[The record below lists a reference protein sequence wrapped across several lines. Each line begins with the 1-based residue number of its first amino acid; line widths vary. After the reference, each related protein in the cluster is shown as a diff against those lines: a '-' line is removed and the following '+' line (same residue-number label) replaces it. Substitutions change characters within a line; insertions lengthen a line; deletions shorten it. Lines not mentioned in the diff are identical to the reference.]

1 MMISSKYKRI
11 IFACCMAFCM
21 SVFISFILVS
31 INWGYNSEFLA
42 TWLKIWSLAF
52 VCALFGAYFFPVLIQ
67 KYIMSKINFV
77 EKPVK
82 SENEPLGSEQTK
94 SKPTVEN

>member
-1 MMISSKYKRI
+1 
-11 IFACCMAFCM
+11 MAFCM

-31 INWGYNSEFLA
+31 INWGDNSVFLA
-42 TWLKIWSLAF
+42 TWLKVWSQAF

-67 KYIMSKINFV
+67 KNIMSKINFV

-82 SENEPLGSEQTK
+82 KEGDHLGSEPTK
-94 SKPTVEN
+94 NKPTVENEI